1 MKNIN
6 KVLIQVNNKN
16 SLVLFL
22 GYDIIKKIGK
32 TCMET
37 KEWEELCK
45 RIGLQY
51 GPVAE
56 KIVRDRPGL
65 SEEDITNFDIF
76 NKNIIE
82 VLALEE

>member
-1 MKNIN
+1 
-6 KVLIQVNNKN
+6 
-16 SLVLFL
+16 
-22 GYDIIKKIGK
+22 
-32 TCMET
+32 MET